1 MSASPMS
8 ENEDG
13 TTPRSLLL
21 DTHEAIQ
28 IRKLMIGDQT
38 GNRYHPPRHAQ
49 RSRIVELPVV
59 NVV

>member
-1 MSASPMS
+1 MS

-13 TTPRSLLL
+13 ATPRSLLL